1 MIISDQSK
9 SCSRSPRFVASCL
22 SFPQLISQRPSNFLR
37 WYSAGRKRLGPLGLP
52 SRICG
57 LRPQGFGL
65 RSARRAG
72 QQCASE
78 RSRSPEVVVRPLSFP
93 FPIPTE
99 LSSEVCE
106 ELRFEGLGPDVGN
119 HFRCTQVDRHNLHVL
134 NLIAYCHN
142 PQLHCSCFLR

>member
-37 WYSAGRKRLGPLGLP
+37 WYSRGPLAHLWAPAQGL
-52 SRICG
+52 
-57 LRPQGFGL
+57 GL

-72 QQCASE
+72 QQCLSD
-78 RSRSPEVVVRPLSFP
+78 RSRSPEVVEREREREREGALSLSFP
-93 FPIPTE
+93 ISTE

-119 HFRCTQVDRHNLHVL
+119 HFRGTQVDRHNLHVL